1 MAKSRRGRGRKS
13 RRQVDWVVNEWTYD
27 MVPYIIDNG
36 DQFNAPLTI
45 PEFVAAYA
53 DPSFSVAYN
62 RGQWPEQDS
71 GQVAY
76 AVRGHIECLLAGWA
90 SGSRARFGFRIVKAP
105 MEWGAGL
112 TGAAMLDPQYTLYSS
127 VFANERF
134 LWETKQL
141 EDGQFGAS
149 LGPTV
154 LTVNWKGVVKLEPNE
169 ALWLIGENA
178 TGSVQRVEVRPFL
191 RTLMRANG

>member
-1 MAKSRRGRGRKS
+1 MAKSRRGRGRK
-13 RRQVDWVVNEWTYD
+13 RQVDWVCNEWTYD
-27 MVPYIIDNG
+27 LVPFTLDNG
-36 DQFNAPLTI
+36 DQFVAPLTI

-62 RGQWPEQDS
+62 RHQWPEQDQ

-76 AVRGHIECLLAGWA
+76 AVRGHIECTLAGWA
-90 SGSRARFGFRIVKAP
+90 SGSRARYGFRIVKKP
-105 MEWGAGL
+105 MEWGAGIL
-112 TGAAMLDPQYTLYSS
+112 AAMVDPQYSIYSD

-134 LWETKQL
+134 VWQNLQF
-141 EDGQFGAS
+141 EDGAFGAS

-154 LTVNWKGVVKLEPNE
+154 LTVNWKGVVKLEPDE
-169 ALWLIGENA
+169 ALWLVGENQTGA
-178 TGSVQRVEVRPFL
+178 TQRVDVRPFL

>member
-1 MAKSRRGRGRKS
+1 MARKSSRGRGRRS
-13 RRQVDWVVNEWTYD
+13 RRAVDWVCNEWTYD
-27 MVPYIIDNG
+27 LVPFILDNG
-36 DQFNAPLTI
+36 DMVAAPLTI

-62 RGQWPEQDS
+62 RHQWPEQDQ
-71 GQVAY
+71 GQIAY
-76 AVRGHIECLLAGWA
+76 AVRGHIECILSGWA
-90 SGSRARFGFRIVKAP
+90 SGSRARYGFRITKAP
-105 MEWGAGL
+105 MEWGAGIL
-112 TGAAMLDPQYTLYSS
+112 AAMLDPQYSIYAD

-134 LWETKQL
+134 VWQNLQL

-154 LTVNWKGVVKLEPNE
+154 MNVNWKGMVRLEPNE
-169 ALWLIGENA
+169 ALWLVMENQSGI
-178 TGSVQRVEVRPFL
+178 TQRVEVRPFL